1 MRNFLIDTDTASDD
15 AVAIMMA
22 LAEPGVR
29 VLGLT
34 TVVGNVGLE
43 QATRNA
49 LLTAE
54 ICNSDV
60 PVFAGADKPISRAHD
75 HAHWFHG
82 KDGMGDRDYP
92 VAKRKPESEPA
103 VDAILRLAQ
112 GEPGL
117 TLVTLGPLTNIAL
130 ALKRD
135 PKLAERIGR
144 CVVMGGAPCCEGNV
158 TPAAEYN
165 IWVDPEAARAV
176 FRSKLNIEM
185 IGWHVSR
192 GPSVLKEDEIAAI
205 EALGTVKAR
214 FAIESNMTARE
225 AYRVQTGE
233 TGLSLAD
240 PTAMAVALD
249 RSIGLSWSRHRVA
262 IETRERAHPRHD
274 RRRPAECAPRF
285 QQRPCLARGGRRAR
299 RRRHPLDPRLAPVQG
314 YAEGRAGGLNR
325 RGIANGGRPQ
335 SPRGRDL
342 ALPSAA
348 RS

>member
-29 VLGLT
+29 VLALT
-34 TVVGNVGLE
+34 TVAGNVGLE
-43 QATRNA
+43 QATSNA

-54 ICNSDV
+54 ICNADV
-60 PVFAGADKPISRAHD
+60 PVFMGADRPLTRAHE

-82 KDGMGDRDYP
+82 KDGLGDRGYP
-92 VAKRKPESEPA
+92 KPKRKAEREGA
-103 VDAILRLAQ
+103 VEAILRLARA
-112 GEPGL
+112 EPGL

-130 ALKRD
+130 ALERD
-135 PKLAERIGR
+135 PEFASRIGR
-144 CVVMGGAPCCEGNV
+144 CVVMGGAPNCEGNV

-176 FRSKLNIEM
+176 FRSKLPIEM

-192 GPSVLKEDEIAAI
+192 GPSVLRDDEIAAI
-205 EALGTVKAR
+205 EALGTEKAK
-214 FAIESNMTARE
+214 FAIGTNSAARE

-233 TGLSLAD
+233 VGLSLAD

-262 IETRERAHPRHD
+262 IETTSELTRGMTVVDRLNVHHDENNASVWREATAEHEGAD
-274 RRRPAECAPRF
+274 ILWTLDSRRFKAMLKA
-285 QQRPCLARGGRRAR
+285 
-299 RRRHPLDPRLAPVQG
+299 
-314 YAEGRAGGLNR
+314 
-325 RGIANGGRPQ
+325 
-335 SPRGRDL
+335 
-342 ALPSAA
+342 ALL
-348 RS
+348 

>member
-15 AVAIMMA
+15 AVAIIMA
-22 LAEPGVR
+22 LADPNVR

-34 TVVGNVGLE
+34 TVAGNVGLK

-54 ICNSDV
+54 ICKSDV
-60 PVFAGADKPISRAHD
+60 PVFAGADKPLTRAHD

-82 KDGMGDRDYP
+82 KDGMGDRGFP
-92 VAKRKPESEPA
+92 TPRRKAEREQA
-103 VDAILRLAQ
+103 VDAIVRIAQ
-112 GEPGL
+112 AEPGL

-135 PKLAERIGR
+135 PKLAEKIGR

-192 GPSVLKEDEIAAI
+192 GPSVLRDDEIEAI
-205 EALGTVKAR
+205 EAIGTAKAK
-214 FAIESNMTARE
+214 FAIESNTTARE
-225 AYRVQTGE
+225 AYRTQTDE
-233 TGLSLAD
+233 VGLSLAD

-249 RSIGLSWSRHRVA
+249 RSVGLSWSRHRVA
-262 IETRERAHPRHD
+262 IESGSELTRGMTVVD
-274 RRRPAECAPRF
+274 RLNVSADENNAQVWKTAAGESNGADILRTLDSRRFKAMLKA
-285 QQRPCLARGGRRAR
+285 
-299 RRRHPLDPRLAPVQG
+299 
-314 YAEGRAGGLNR
+314 
-325 RGIANGGRPQ
+325 
-335 SPRGRDL
+335 
-342 ALPSAA
+342 ALL
-348 RS
+348 

>member
-22 LAEPGVR
+22 LADPKVR

-34 TVVGNVGLE
+34 TVAGNVGLE
-43 QATRNA
+43 QATQNA

-54 ICNSDV
+54 VCRSDV
-60 PVFAGADKPISRAHD
+60 PVFAGADKPLNRAHE

-82 KDGMGDRDYP
+82 KDGLGDRGFP
-92 VAKRKPESEPA
+92 TSKRKPELEPA

-112 GEPGL
+112 AEPGL

-192 GPSVLKEDEIAAI
+192 GASVLQHDEIAAI
-205 EALGTVKAR
+205 EALGTAKAK
-214 FAIESNMTARE
+214 FAIESNSTARE
-225 AYRVQTGE
+225 AYRVQTSE
-233 TGLSLAD
+233 IGLSLAD

-249 RSIGLSWSRHRVA
+249 RSIGLSWSRPRVA
-262 IETRERAHPRHD
+262 IETRSRLTRGMTVVDRLNVHHD
-274 RRRPAECAPRF
+274 ENNANIWREASGEHEGADVLWALDSLRF
-285 QQRPCLARGGRRAR
+285 KAMLKAALAA
-299 RRRHPLDPRLAPVQG
+299 
-314 YAEGRAGGLNR
+314 
-325 RGIANGGRPQ
+325 
-335 SPRGRDL
+335 
-342 ALPSAA
+342 
-348 RS
+348 

>member
-1 MRNFLIDTDTASDD
+1 MRNLLIDTDTASDD
-15 AVAIMMA
+15 VVAIIMA
-22 LAEPGVR
+22 LAEPSVR

-34 TVVGNVGLE
+34 TVAGNVDLK

-60 PVFAGADKPISRAHD
+60 PVFAGADKPLNRAHD

-82 KDGMGDRDYP
+82 KDGLGDRNYP
-92 VAKRKPESEPA
+92 APKRKAEREPA
-103 VDAILRLAQ
+103 IDAILRLAEA
-112 GEPGL
+112 EPGL

-135 PKLAERIGR
+135 PQLPDRVGR

-176 FRSKLNIEM
+176 FRSKLKIEM
-185 IGWHVSR
+185 VGWHVSR
-192 GPSVLKEDEIAAI
+192 GPSVLKDDEIAAI
-205 EALGTVKAR
+205 EALGTAKAK
-214 FAIESNMTARE
+214 FAIETNSRARE

-233 TGLSLAD
+233 VGLSLAD

-262 IETRERAHPRHD
+262 IECDSALTRGMTVVD
-274 RRRPAECAPRF
+274 RLNVTSDDSNAEVWKAAAGESEGADVLWTLDSRRFKAMLKAA
-285 QQRPCLARGGRRAR
+285 LAG
-299 RRRHPLDPRLAPVQG
+299 
-314 YAEGRAGGLNR
+314 
-325 RGIANGGRPQ
+325 
-335 SPRGRDL
+335 
-342 ALPSAA
+342 
-348 RS
+348 

>member
-1 MRNFLIDTDTASDD
+1 MSPGRSSPTFLGEPAPLERTQETLERMRNILIDTDTASDD

-22 LAEPGVR
+22 LGEPSVR

-34 TVVGNVGLE
+34 TVAGNVGLE

-60 PVFAGADKPISRAHD
+60 PVFEGADRPLARPLQVAD
-75 HAHWFHG
+75 WFHG
-82 KDGMGDRDYP
+82 KDGLGDHGYKAP
-92 VAKRKPESEPA
+92 KRGKERESA
-103 VDAILRLAQ
+103 VEAILRLSRA
-112 GEPGL
+112 EAGL

-176 FRSKLNIEM
+176 FRSRLPIEM

-192 GPSVLKEDEIAAI
+192 GASVLRDDEIDAI
-205 EALGTVKAR
+205 EALGTAKAK
-214 FAIESNMTARE
+214 FAIECNSRARE
-225 AYRVQTGE
+225 AYYVQTGE
-233 TGLSLAD
+233 AGLSLAD

-249 RSIGLSWSRHRVA
+249 RSIGLAWSRHRVA
-262 IETRERAHPRHD
+262 IETTSELTRGMTVVDRLNVSGDENNALVWRA
-274 RRRPAECAPRF
+274 
-285 QQRPCLARGGRRAR
+285 
-299 RRRHPLDPRLAPVQG
+299 
-314 YAEGRAGGLNR
+314 RAGGQDGVDVLWTLDAR
-325 RGIANGGRPQ
+325 RFKAMLKTA
-335 SPRGRDL
+335 L
-342 ALPSAA
+342 A
-348 RS
+348 R

>member
-34 TVVGNVGLE
+34 TVAGNVGLE
-43 QATRNA
+43 QATQNA

-60 PVFAGADKPISRAHD
+60 PVFAGANKPLNRAHD

-82 KDGMGDRDYP
+82 KDGLGDRGFP
-92 VAKRKPESEPA
+92 RPKRRPEREDA
-103 VDAILRLAQ
+103 LDAIERLSH
-112 GEPGL
+112 EKPGL

-192 GPSVLKEDEIAAI
+192 GPSVLRDDEIAAI

-233 TGLSLAD
+233 IGLSLAD
-240 PTAMAVALD
+240 ATAMAVALD
-249 RSIGLSWSRHRVA
+249 RSVLLAWSRDRVA
-262 IETRERAHPRHD
+262 IATWSRLTRALTVVDRLNVHHDSNNAHVWREAAGEHEGAD
-274 RRRPAECAPRF
+274 I
-285 QQRPCLARGGRRAR
+285 LWTLDAR
-299 RRRHPLDPRLAPVQG
+299 RFKAMLKAALA
-314 YAEGRAGGLNR
+314 A
-325 RGIANGGRPQ
+325 
-335 SPRGRDL
+335 
-342 ALPSAA
+342 
-348 RS
+348 

>member
-22 LAEPGVR
+22 LAEPSVR

-34 TVVGNVGLE
+34 TVAGNVGLK
-43 QATRNA
+43 QATQNA

-60 PVFAGADKPISRAHD
+60 PVFAGADKPLNRAHD

-82 KDGMGDRDYP
+82 KDGLGDRGFP
-92 VAKRKPESEPA
+92 TPKRKPELEPA

-112 GEPGL
+112 VEPGL

-176 FRSKLNIEM
+176 FRSRLNIEM

-192 GPSVLKEDEIAAI
+192 GASVLQHDEIAAI
-205 EALGTVKAR
+205 EALGTAKAK
-214 FAIESNMTARE
+214 FAIESNSTARE
-225 AYRVQTGE
+225 AYRVQTSE
-233 TGLSLAD
+233 IGLSLAD

-262 IETRERAHPRHD
+262 IETGSRLTRGMTVVDRLNVHHDENNANIWREATAEHEGAD
-274 RRRPAECAPRF
+274 VLWTLDSRRFKAMLKAA
-285 QQRPCLARGGRRAR
+285 LAA
-299 RRRHPLDPRLAPVQG
+299 
-314 YAEGRAGGLNR
+314 
-325 RGIANGGRPQ
+325 
-335 SPRGRDL
+335 
-342 ALPSAA
+342 
-348 RS
+348 